1 LQVKNF
7 TVRLYHKN
15 DYEHWNVFIG
25 VAKNGTF
32 LFHRDFMEYHNDRF
46 RDYSLIVLDGEKWVA
61 VLPANIVGNEVFS
74 HQGLTYG
81 GLVYLEKVGAEVVEI
96 FFDLILDFLHQN
108 KITNLTLKLIPDF
121 YQSRLSNEINY
132 FLFQKKADLLQRSMN
147 LVIDYSKSLQI
158 SKSKLKHF
166 RRISE
171 LGIIIE
177 ETEDCTVFWNQILI
191 PRLQEKHDVSPVHS
205 LQEINQLKLNF
216 PENIKQFNASF
227 DGEIVAGITLFCTQ
241 QVVKSQYGATSLKG
255 ESIRALDYLFI
266 NLIEKF
272 ASEYAFF
279 DMGIVDD
286 GESYNKGLLKQK
298 EELGCAVYVQ
308 DVYKVG
314 TSKNNVLATVLI

>member
-1 LQVKNF
+1 MKNF

-25 VAKNGTF
+25 LAKNGTF
-32 LFHRDFMEYHNDRF
+32 LFHRDFMEYHEDRF

-74 HQGLTYG
+74 HRGLTYG
-81 GLVYLEKVGAEVVEI
+81 GLVYSEKIGAEVVEI
-96 FFDLILDFLHQN
+96 FFDLILDFLKQKNIQN
-108 KITNLTLKLIPDF
+108 LILKLIPDF
-121 YQSRLSNEINY
+121 YQSRSSNEINY
-132 FLFQKKADLLQRSMN
+132 FLFQKNADLVKRSMN
-147 LVIDYSKSLQI
+147 LVIDYSKTLQI

-171 LGIIIE
+171 LGITIE
-177 ETEDCTVFWNQILI
+177 ETEDCTVFWDQILI
-191 PRLQEKHDVSPVHS
+191 PRLREKHQVSPVHS

-216 PENIKQFNASF
+216 PENIKQFNAYF
-227 DGEIVAGITLFCTQ
+227 EGEIVAGITLFCTQ
-241 QVVKSQYGATSLKG
+241 QVIKSQYGATSVKG
-255 ESIRALDYLFI
+255 ESIRALDFLFI
-266 NLIEKF
+266 NLIAKF

-286 GESYNKGLLKQK
+286 GDSYNKGLLKQK
-298 EELGCAVYVQ
+298 EELGCSVYVQ
-308 DVYKVG
+308 DVYKVE

>member
-1 LQVKNF
+1 VKNF

-25 VAKNGTF
+25 LAKNGTF

-46 RDYSLIVLDGEKWVA
+46 RDYSLIVLDGDKWVA

-81 GLVYLEKVGAEVVEI
+81 GLVYLEKIGAEVVEI

-108 KITNLTLKLIPDF
+108 KTTNLILKLIPDF
-121 YQSRLSNEINY
+121 YQSRSSNEINY
-132 FLFQKKADLLQRSMN
+132 FLFQKKADLVKRSMN
-147 LVIDYSKSLQI
+147 LVIDYSKPLQI

-216 PENIKQFNASF
+216 PGNIKQFNAYF
-227 DGEIVAGITLFCTQ
+227 EGEIVAGITLFCSQ
-241 QVVKSQYGATSLKG
+241 QVIKSQYGATSLKG

-286 GESYNKGLLKQK
+286 GDSYHKGLLKQK
-298 EELGCAVYVQ
+298 EELGCSVYVQ
-308 DVYKVG
+308 DVYKVE
-314 TSKNNVLATVLI
+314 TSKNNALATVLI